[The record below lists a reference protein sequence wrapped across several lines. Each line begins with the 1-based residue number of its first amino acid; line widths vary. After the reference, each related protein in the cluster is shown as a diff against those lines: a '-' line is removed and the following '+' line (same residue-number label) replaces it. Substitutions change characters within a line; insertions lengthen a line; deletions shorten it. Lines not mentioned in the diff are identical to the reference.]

1 MCAVGDPFPS
11 IITAILTGL
20 IQKLEKF
27 AKNNPNIF
35 MRPEIK
41 TEVWKIKGQKAT
53 YVEGGIVGFKLADDL
68 ISATVAPSSD
78 EETSSGEATVPETK
92 PSMPP
97 RMYPDKEMFPGSVM
111 EFVKPAPPPLYPGD
125 EWG

>member
-1 MCAVGDPFPS
+1 M
-11 IITAILTGL
+11 
-20 IQKLEKF
+20 IQRLEKF
-27 AKNNPNIF
+27 ANINPNIF

-41 TEVWKIKGQKAT
+41 TEMWKIKGQKAT
-53 YVEGGIVGFKLADDL
+53 FVEGGIVGFKSADDL
-68 ISATVAPSSD
+68 ISATVASSSDEEPSSD
-78 EETSSGEATVPETK
+78 EDTSSGEVTMPETK

-125 EWG
+125 EWD